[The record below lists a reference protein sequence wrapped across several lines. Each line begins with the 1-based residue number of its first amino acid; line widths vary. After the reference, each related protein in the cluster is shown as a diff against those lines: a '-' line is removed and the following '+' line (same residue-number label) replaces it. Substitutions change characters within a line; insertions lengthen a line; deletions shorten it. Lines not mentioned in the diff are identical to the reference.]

1 MPFISLLKS
10 TFLRTKTFHRPS
22 VRYCAENALL
32 PSVFTRTTSE
42 QLRRILFL
50 PNSSTDTQLNQDIFA
65 LLVNRFQR
73 GFFVEIGANDGVT
86 LSNTLNLEENF
97 NWDGLLIEANPEYQ
111 DALKRRRATV
121 EIAAVVRDEGYYEF
135 RSAGLYG
142 GVSDLL
148 DVTHKERTR
157 HAKSMNVWGT
167 TLETLLRK
175 NGAPAV
181 ISFISIDVEG
191 AEVPIVEDM
200 CRLRDFRFSCGC
212 IEHNNRRNDYLQ
224 MTAALREAGYRVVWE
239 GQTAH
244 DLFFID
250 DRQFPNGG

>member
-1 MPFISLLKS
+1 
-10 TFLRTKTFHRPS
+10 
-22 VRYCAENALL
+22 
-32 PSVFTRTTSE
+32 
-42 QLRRILFL
+42 
-50 PNSSTDTQLNQDIFA
+50 
-65 LLVNRFQR
+65 
-73 GFFVEIGANDGVT
+73 
-86 LSNTLNLEENF
+86 
-97 NWDGLLIEANPEYQ
+97 
-111 DALKRRRATV
+111 
-121 EIAAVVRDEGYYEF
+121 
-135 RSAGLYG
+135 
-142 GVSDLL
+142 
-148 DVTHKERTR
+148 
-157 HAKSMNVWGT
+157 MNVWGT